1 MAGPNTACGGRI
13 FLKNM
18 EIEKVLSYL
27 HAPNEIV
34 LFKEAL
40 FCKAYEECAWQFC
53 MFIKAYKPVKQYI
66 KKVNKEIVSIG
77 FPVSVLENIIN
88 IAKEKGYEIE
98 QNENIIK
105 IITNEICEGSFEE
118 WKNNIVMKTPIQ
130 SDKNN
135 NVSTIDKR
143 KEEIIEKLKGYSLA
157 NHTPIETMYFVMEL
171 QKELAVY
178 KPE

>member
-1 MAGPNTACGGRI
+1 
-13 FLKNM
+13 M
-18 EIEKVLSYL
+18 EIEKVLNYL

-40 FCKAYEECAWQFC
+40 FCKAYEECAWLFC

-98 QNENIIK
+98 QNQNII
-105 IITNEICEGSFEE
+105 IISINETYEGSFEE
-118 WKNNIVMKTPIQ
+118 WKNNIEMQAPTQ
-130 SDKNN
+130 NDKNY
-135 NVSTIDKR
+135 VSNIDKR

>member
-1 MAGPNTACGGRI
+1 
-13 FLKNM
+13 M
-18 EIEKVLSYL
+18 EIEKVLNYL
-27 HAPNEIV
+27 HAPNEIM

-40 FCKAYEECAWQFC
+40 FCKAYEECAWLFC

-98 QNENIIK
+98 QNENIIR
-105 IITNEICEGSFEE
+105 ISINETYEGSFEE
-118 WKNNIVMKTPIQ
+118 WKNNIAMQ
-130 SDKNN
+130 SPTQNDKNY
-135 NVSTIDKR
+135 VSNIDKR

>member
-1 MAGPNTACGGRI
+1 
-13 FLKNM
+13 M
-18 EIEKVLSYL
+18 EIEKVLNYL

-98 QNENIIK
+98 QNENIIR
-105 IITNEICEGSFEE
+105 ISINETYEGSFEE
-118 WKNNIVMKTPIQ
+118 WKNNIEMQAPTQ
-130 SDKNN
+130 NDKNY
-135 NVSTIDKR
+135 VSNIDKR

>member
-1 MAGPNTACGGRI
+1 
-13 FLKNM
+13 M

-40 FCKAYEECAWQFC
+40 FCKAYEECAWRFC

-98 QNENIIK
+98 QNQNII
-105 IITNEICEGSFEE
+105 IISINETYEGSFEE
-118 WKNNIVMKTPIQ
+118 WKNNIEMQAPTQ
-130 SDKNN
+130 NDKNY
-135 NVSTIDKR
+135 VSNIDKR

>member
-40 FCKAYEECAWQFC
+40 FCKAYEECAWRFC

-98 QNENIIK
+98 QNENIIR
-105 IITNEICEGSFEE
+105 ISINEICEGSFEE
-118 WKNNIVMKTPIQ
+118 WKNNIAMQ
-130 SDKNN
+130 SPTQNDKNY
-135 NVSTIDKR
+135 VSNIDKR